1 MELNKKIIDRFFCKF
16 KDVDLEQDYK
26 SYANEKSKKFNFRLL
41 IIVYFIGLFV
51 IIDDILTT
59 GFDLFYI
66 LWHLFAQVLFWI
78 MFLSSE
84 DFKKK
89 FYEKYF
95 FITWVGFMNAGAYLY
110 YFSPEPFPAGEGVIT
125 SSILFSF
132 TIYPF
137 AFIESVVASIATSI
151 PMAIM
156 LFHKEN
162 IDPGHLIYQLS
173 CHLACLYTLNSQ
185 MKF

>member
-1 MELNKKIIDRFFCKF
+1 
-16 KDVDLEQDYK
+16 
-26 SYANEKSKKFNFRLL
+26 
-41 IIVYFIGLFV
+41 
-51 IIDDILTT
+51 
-59 GFDLFYI
+59 
-66 LWHLFAQVLFWI
+66 

-110 YFSPEPFPAGEGVIT
+110 YPPFPAGEGVVV

-137 AFIESVVASIATSI
+137 AFIESVVASIATDTNGYH
-151 PMAIM
+151 AI
-156 LFHKEN
+156 
-162 IDPGHLIYQLS
+162 S
-173 CHLACLYTLNSQ
+173 
-185 MKF
+185 